1 MKSNLERATV
11 TADQIPP
18 YCYRL
23 PGMTA
28 EEGAAVA
35 VKEMRVSTPC
45 DVLAVLWELRRVTA
59 NEQTEVA
66 AAACASSQAKTQTG
80 ADEQ

>member
-35 VKEMRVSTPC
+35 VKTLQITHLC
-45 DVLAVLWELRRVTA
+45 DALVLLWELRREA
-59 NEQTEVA
+59 LK
-66 AAACASSQAKTQTG
+66 SQAIYQRTKPIG
-80 ADEQ
+80 APNEF